1 MNQVFRDHNSGNY
14 RYRTIASGAKIN
26 LFRILKEGQRE
37 EQVITQEPLSETDI
51 LLKFGKNVTPEE
63 IQQLSNKIVT
73 SPYKTV
79 IIDLSEVYHLNYAV
93 LGKLHMLKLDLTV
106 RSKRLAFQGCSDRLY
121 NMLKLLKF
129 DKTIEILR
137 LSPQERPKTQEHQ
150 TNTKQPKRGK
160 ML

>member
-26 LFRILKEGQRE
+26 LFRIPKEGQQE

-63 IQQLSNKIVT
+63 IQQLSNKIAT

-79 IIDLSEVYHLNYAV
+79 II
-93 LGKLHMLKLDLTV
+93 
-106 RSKRLAFQGCSDRLY
+106 SKRLAFQGCSDRLY

-137 LSPQERPKTQEHQ
+137 LSPQEHQKTQQHQ
-150 TNTKQPKRGK
+150 INRKKLKRGK
-160 ML
+160 IL

>member
-1 MNQVFRDHNSGNY
+1 M
-14 RYRTIASGAKIN
+14 
-26 LFRILKEGQRE
+26 
-37 EQVITQEPLSETDI
+37 ITKEPLSATEI
-51 LLKFGKNVTPEE
+51 LIKLSNKVTPEE
-63 IQQLSNKIVT
+63 IQQFSNKIIP

-106 RSKRLAFQGCSDRLY
+106 RSKRLAFQNCSDRLY

-137 LSPQERPKTQEHQ
+137 LSPQ
-150 TNTKQPKRGK
+150 KQQNDKEQSKRNET
-160 ML
+160 L